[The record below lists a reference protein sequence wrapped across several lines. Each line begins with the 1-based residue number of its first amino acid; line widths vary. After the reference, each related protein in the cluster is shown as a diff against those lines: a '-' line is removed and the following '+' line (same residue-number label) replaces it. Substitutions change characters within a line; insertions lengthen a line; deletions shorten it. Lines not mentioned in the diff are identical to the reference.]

1 MKNEIRI
8 DIVSDVSCPWCVIGY
23 QSLQSALE
31 EAGVAQQTNLNWM
44 PFELNP
50 NMPKEGQNIKEHLQQ
65 KYGSTPEQSAANRE
79 NIRQRGL
86 DVEYEFHFAEDG
98 RIYNTFD
105 AHRLL
110 YWAKQFDLQTELK
123 LALFD
128 LYFQQQKNP
137 SDHVT
142 LIECA
147 ESVGLDP
154 KLAKQIL
161 ESDGFTQEVRE
172 EQNQNQQHGIHAVP
186 AFIFNDKY
194 LVSGGQPKDVFI
206 DVIQKL
212 TTQQAN

>member
-23 QSLQSALE
+23 RSLQSALE
-31 EAGVAQQTNLNWM
+31 EAGVAPQTNLNWL

-50 NMPKEGQNIKEHLQQ
+50 DMPKQGQNISEHIQQ
-65 KYGSTPEQSAANRE
+65 KYGSTAEQSAANRE
-79 NIRQRGL
+79 NIMQRGL
-86 DVEYEFHFAEDG
+86 DVGYEFNFSDDG

-110 YWAKQFDLQTELK
+110 HWAKQFDLQTELK
-123 LALFD
+123 LAFFN
-128 LYFQQQKNP
+128 LYFQQRKDP
-137 SDHVT
+137 SDHAT

-154 KLAKQIL
+154 KPAKDVL
-161 ESDGFTQEVRE
+161 ESDRFTQEVRE
-172 EQNQNQQHGIHAVP
+172 QQDQSQQHGISAVP

-206 DVIQKL
+206 DLIKKL
-212 TTQQAN
+212 DSE

>member
-1 MKNEIRI
+1 MKNEIKI

-23 QSLQSALE
+23 QSLQNALE
-31 EAGVAQQTNLNWM
+31 EAGVAQQTSLNWL

-50 NMPKEGQNIKEHLQQ
+50 DMPKQGQNISEHIQQ
-65 KYGSTPEQSAANRE
+65 KYGSTAEQSAANRE
-79 NIRQRGL
+79 NIKQRGL
-86 DVEYEFHFAEDG
+86 EVYYEFNFAEDG

-110 YWAKQFDLQTELK
+110 HWAKQFDLQTELK

-128 LYFQQQKNP
+128 LYFQQRKDP
-137 SDHVT
+137 SDHAT

-147 ESVGLDP
+147 ASIGLDP
-154 KLAKQIL
+154 TLAKNVL
-161 ESDGFTQEVRE
+161 DSDRFTQEVRE
-172 EQNQNQQHGIHAVP
+172 QQDQSRQHGVNAVP

-194 LVSGGQPKDVFI
+194 LVSGGQPKDVFV

-212 TTQQAN
+212 STQ